1 MPKPF
6 LLLLALLSLPSP
18 LLAATPAPVAI
29 ASLPNLGSGVPAYP
43 VPFMAVARTPYC
55 VAPLRSKAIDIQT
68 DSGYLGGFSGFV
80 DTAIGSIGY
89 PGYRNFVNL
98 EIAYDAEKLC
108 LVVCM
113 PYPFGRKTRANATD
127 PSADL
132 LSDDVFELL
141 IDPRDAQ
148 GRSKGPIYRVVGNAG
163 GVCRADR
170 DLPLIG
176 QPHQPWPAGVRYG
189 SMMWDPMGSWMGA
202 VQIRFQDI
210 GGPPKDGDVWG
221 FQAALRYV
229 DPKITAV
236 LSPGDDFLDPAR
248 FARVRFDDARRA
260 NYRCHWVCADE
271 IRHGA
276 FCVGGIFSNGANEA
290 ARLDGRVTLYQGS
303 REIGNRTFT
312 HQVKPLAKYDGDLE
326 PCRLPSQPAASD
338 KRDTVA
344 RVVVVDRQAD
354 SIVYDQ
360 FLPYWQTAPGE
371 RDWLKRHFAKEFTF
385 QIGAYPSRGAIDY
398 ALDCQTL
405 MEALPAAAKVLVTVI
420 DGEKKPNREIS
431 GGWHVPELAK
441 GVETVRPRPSQAQG
455 RATLA
460 RMEQALPKDGKLV
473 GTLDL
478 GEMADGTTYEIVAT
492 IVDNAGKAI
501 SAKNEAFTRKI
512 MPFETAPK
520 AGTADIVPRPFTPP
534 VIERNTVSCVGR
546 VYGHGT
552 AGLLESLVAA
562 GRQILAAP
570 AVLKVGSGA
579 AGAVALTGGEPT
591 LKPVGRGKAAYQQ
604 SFTGPGVKM
613 NVTGHFDYDGFY
625 RFSVQLAP
633 SGEPVDVRQ
642 CYLELPLREATA
654 TLIEAPVEW
663 MWKDWEKCAG
673 FLDAG
678 QGRLWDSKRF
688 PFAVRDRKG
697 NMPPFC
703 WIGDDDRGLCFS
715 CASDQGMHND
725 DALPAVTVDREGRAV
740 VLRAWF
746 VNQRLKLD
754 GPRSFEFAL
763 QASPYKPLD
772 AGHRLWRCGV
782 SRNECCYGEHGRY
795 FHTGWG
801 IGYYWPTYG
810 RFLDLD
816 KNAAAIRRVRESG
829 YDYIAASASSCS
841 ECGGTPEYKQFWRE
855 WGSAL
860 GWDKLSLSPLPEWMD
875 KHMRDSGAAYDR
887 YVAVES
893 ASNSG
898 PSNLDYRAWWFQQVA
913 RHCQTSMI
921 YQDNPPYGYYYQ
933 PAIGYGYTRDD
944 GVREPTCATWN
955 ARQFMRR
962 ALHVAVESGTDNP
975 ARGVYPNVC
984 GSAQPGRSF
993 CFRGLTG
1000 EYLESDR
1007 LPLGMMRVWFS
1018 QQWGMNIDWL
1028 MQEPTAGASLKYWRA
1043 LCSRLFLLD
1052 ITSFSRWDSADQAVS
1067 WLAALD
1073 LFWLDDPS
1081 VAWHAYFRNPTVKS
1095 TLRPTT
1101 LVSTYTAKDRLL
1113 LIVSNQHAEDR
1124 VETVALANLERFGTG
1139 RVKHYY
1145 DAETGEEIETAGQD
1159 AVRLFVPG
1167 NDYRLVLGFAQPWP
1181 FAAKMAVGR
1190 PDLRAQSTLDAR
1202 QTVTR
1207 LCERLLAE
1215 PEVAPFKHEHSLTRT
1230 WVEQIVA
1237 ELKADAKNFVYLD
1250 AKACGDVD
1258 LGDKTIQKALL
1269 FDKKRQ
1275 VLLVVYVNP
1284 TMTDRL
1290 LKGNAREALN
1300 KKVGR
1305 SGFAYVLDPVRG
1317 TSQWNVIDLPA
1328 GQGKLELF
1336 YADSKDYGG
1345 LRRGPFAQ
1353 GTMWTNLR
1361 KALDARKKEMQGRL
1375 PRAS

>member
-1 MPKPF
+1 MPKPTL
-6 LLLLALLSLPSP
+6 LLLLALLSLASP
-18 LLAATPAPVAI
+18 LPAATPAPVAI
-29 ASLPNLGSGVPAYP
+29 ASLPKLRNGVPAYP
-43 VPFMAVARTPYC
+43 VPFMAVARTPYV

-68 DSGYLGGFSGFV
+68 DSGYPGGLSGFV
-80 DTAIGSIGY
+80 DTAVGSIGY

-108 LVVCM
+108 LVVSM
-113 PYPFGRKTRANATD
+113 PYPFGRKTRANATN

-148 GRSKGPIYRVVGNAG
+148 GRSKGPIYRIVGNAG

-170 DLPLIG
+170 DLPVIG

-202 VQIRFQDI
+202 VQVRFQDI

-236 LSPGDDFLDPAR
+236 LSPGDDFLDPAG
-248 FARVRFDDARRA
+248 FARVRFDEARRA

-276 FCVGGIFSNGANEA
+276 FCVGGIFSNGANEP
-290 ARLDGRVTLYQGS
+290 ARLEGRVTLYQGG

-312 HQVKPLAKYDGDLE
+312 HRVKPLAKYDGDLE

-360 FLPYWQTAPGE
+360 FLPYWQMARGE

-385 QIGAYPSRGAIDY
+385 QIGPYPSRGAIDY
-398 ALDCQTL
+398 AIDCQTL
-405 MEALPAAAKVLVTVI
+405 MEALPGAARVLVTAT
-420 DGEKKPNREIS
+420 DGRK
-431 GGWHVPELAK
+431 ELARH
-441 GVETVRPRPSQAQG
+441 G
-455 RATLA
+455 
-460 RMEQALPKDGKLV
+460 QALAIDGKLA
-473 GTLDL
+473 GTLDV
-478 GEMADGTTYEIVAT
+478 GKMTDGTTYEVVAT
-492 IVDNAGKAI
+492 IADKEGKPI
-501 SAKNEAFTRKI
+501 SAKNESFTRKI

-520 AGTADIVPRPFTPP
+520 AGMADIVPRPFTPP
-534 VIERNTVSCVGR
+534 RIAHDTVSCVGR

-562 GRQILAAP
+562 GREILAAP
-570 AVLKVGSGA
+570 AALKVGSGA
-579 AGAVALTGGEPT
+579 AGAVALIGSKPT
-591 LKPVGRGKAAYQQ
+591 LKPTGRGKAAYQQ

-613 NVTGHFDYDGFY
+613 NVTGDFDYDGFY
-625 RFSVQLAP
+625 CFSVQITP
-633 SGEPVDVRQ
+633 SGEPVDIRQ
-642 CYLELPLREATA
+642 CYLELPLREAVA
-654 TLIEAPVEW
+654 TLVEAPVEW

-725 DALPAVTVDREGRAV
+725 DALPAVTVDREGHAV

-746 VNQRLKLD
+746 VNKRLKLD
-754 GPRSFEFAL
+754 RPRNFEFAL

-782 SRNECCYGEHGRY
+782 SRNECCYGERGRY

-810 RFLDLD
+810 RFLDLG
-816 KNAAAIRRVRESG
+816 KNSAAVRRVQESG

-875 KHMRDSGAAYDR
+875 KHMRDSGAEYDR

-962 ALHVAVESGTDNP
+962 ALHVAVESGSDNP
-975 ARGVYPNVC
+975 APGVYPNVC

-1007 LPLGMMRVWFS
+1007 LPLGMLRVWS
-1018 QQWGMNIDWL
+1018 SPQWGMNIDWL

-1052 ITSFSRWDSADQAVS
+1052 ITSFSRSDSASQADS

-1081 VAWHAYFRNPTVKS
+1081 VAWHPYFRNPTVKS
-1095 TLRPTT
+1095 TLHPTT
-1101 LVSTYTAKDRLL
+1101 LVATYTAKDRLL
-1113 LIVSNQHAEDR
+1113 LVVSNQHAEDT
-1124 VETVALANLERFGTG
+1124 VETVTLANLEKYGAG
-1139 RVKHYY
+1139 GVQHYY
-1145 DAETGEEIETAGQD
+1145 DAETGEEIETAGRE

-1167 NDYRLVLGFAQPWP
+1167 DNYRLVLGFAQPWP
-1181 FAAKMAVGR
+1181 FAAKLTVRR
-1190 PDLRAQSTLDAR
+1190 PDLAAQSTLDPRRTLTALCK
-1202 QTVTR
+1202 QLLVATKLSPVEDGHR
-1207 LCERLLAE
+1207 LTE
-1215 PEVAPFKHEHSLTRT
+1215 T
-1230 WVEQIVA
+1230 WVRQIVA
-1237 ELKADAKNFVYLD
+1237 EFQADAENFVYLD

-1269 FDKKRQ
+1269 YNKRQQ
-1275 VLLVVYVNP
+1275 VLLVAYFNP
-1284 TMTDRL
+1284 TATDRL

-1328 GQGKLELF
+1328 GQGKLELL
-1336 YADSKDYGG
+1336 YTDSKDYGG
-1345 LRRGPFAQ
+1345 LRHGPFAP

-1361 KALDARKKEMQGRL
+1361 KALDARKKEMKGL
-1375 PRAS
+1375 